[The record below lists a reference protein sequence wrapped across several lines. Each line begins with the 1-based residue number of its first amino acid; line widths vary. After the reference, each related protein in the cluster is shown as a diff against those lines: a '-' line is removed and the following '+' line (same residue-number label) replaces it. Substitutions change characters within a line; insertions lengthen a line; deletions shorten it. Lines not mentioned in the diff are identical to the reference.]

1 MQDNAVAFPTLLPQ
15 PANLQISETAQTSIL
30 TSSGAQNISVFDTQK
45 MEGLFSLRLMAKH
58 SLVQDVIDDILNYS
72 QTIHAARLN
81 VIKDSLQKCYVDD
94 QNIQNIC
101 RDIDIL
107 DGATTLG
114 DKIATHYMRE
124 QYISMRFDYIKPR
137 RQEIKTEESVSF
149 YYDLPVVETVAR
161 FLRDPTLRRY
171 IIKEV
176 GFPTRYSVRFIC
188 FQSP

>member
-1 MQDNAVAFPTLLPQ
+1 MQDNAVASSTLLPE
-15 PANLQISETAQTSIL
+15 PTNLQISETAQTSNP
-30 TSSGAQNISVFDTQK
+30 TSSGAQNLSVFDTQR
-45 MEGLFSLRLMAKH
+45 MEGIFALRLMAKH
-58 SLVQDVIDDILNYS
+58 SLAQDVIDDIFNFS
-72 QTIHAARLN
+72 QTIHVSKMSL
-81 VIKDSLQKCYVDD
+81 IKTSLQKLYVDD

-107 DGATTLG
+107 DSATTLG

-137 RQEIKTEESVSF
+137 RQEIKTEDKISF
-149 YYDLPVVETVAR
+149 YYDIPVVETMAR

-176 GFPTRYSVRFIC
+176 GFPARDSVRFM
-188 FQSP
+188 